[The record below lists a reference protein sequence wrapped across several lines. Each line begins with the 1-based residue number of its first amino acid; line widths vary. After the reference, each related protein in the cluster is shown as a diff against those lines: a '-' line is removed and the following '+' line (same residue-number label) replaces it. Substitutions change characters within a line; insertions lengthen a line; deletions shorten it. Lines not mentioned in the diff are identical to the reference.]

1 MRKKIKTHFG
11 HQPKRS
17 ALQSVIYKN
26 FKTNKEK
33 KRKEK
38 NPDILQNEIRVK

>member
-33 KRKEK
+33 KKEK